1 MITLS
6 RPAMFATK
14 MARRPKQRQGFKR
27 AALGL
32 STVLALLSSSSASAH
47 TDQTVSL
54 SKDRIDVCR
63 EGDTCTNT
71 FDASWDGGRAVG
83 PVGGTLKVEA
93 TGAERSA
100 QEFTARFSMVVP
112 VPPSTREITLSSAW
126 RLVGLATA
134 AGQASAG
141 CSVAHSQVNY
151 IAVTPIFYAHG
162 MDGLVPIVGYG
173 VPVSP
178 EFTFTQKLTSSKPF
192 PKQMTLWTELRCSAD
207 GSHVTSG
214 VPSSAEVTLTPDS
227 ADTRGTALLH
237 LHATFGS

>member
-6 RPAMFATK
+6 KPPVFAPK
-14 MARRPKQRQGFKR
+14 IALRRTHRQGFKR
-27 AALGL
+27 GVLGL
-32 STVLALLSSSSASAH
+32 STVLVLLSSSSASAH
-47 TDQTVSL
+47 TDQTVTL
-54 SKDRIDVCR
+54 SEDRIDVCR

-71 FDASWDGGRAVG
+71 FDASWDAERVVG

-93 TGAERSA
+93 TGAERSS
-100 QEFTARFSMVVP
+100 QEFTARFSMVVA
-112 VPPSTREITLSSAW
+112 VPPNTREITLSSAW

-151 IAVTPIFYAHG
+151 IAVTPIFYAYG

-178 EFTFTQKLTSSKPF
+178 EFTFTQKLTSSNPF
-192 PKQMTLWTELRCSAD
+192 PKQMTLWTELRCSAH

-214 VPSSAEVTLTPDS
+214 APSSAEVTLTPDS

>member
-6 RPAMFATK
+6 KPLMFAAK
-14 MARRPKQRQGFKR
+14 LALRRSQRQGFKR
-27 AALGL
+27 GVVGF
-32 STVLALLSSSSASAH
+32 STVLILLSSSTASAH
-47 TDQTVSL
+47 TDETVSV

-71 FDASWDGGRAVG
+71 FDASWDAERVVG

-93 TGAERSA
+93 TGTERST
-100 QEFTARFSMVVP
+100 QEFTARFSMVVS
-112 VPPSTREITLSSAW
+112 VPPKTREITLSSAW

-141 CSVAHSQVNY
+141 CSVAHSQMNY

-162 MDGLVPIVGYG
+162 MDGLVPVVGYG

-178 EFTFTQKLTSSKPF
+178 EFAFTEKLTSSKPF
-192 PKQMTLWTELRCSAD
+192 PKQMTLWTELRCSAA
-207 GSHVTSG
+207 GTHVTSG

-227 ADTRGTALLH
+227 ADNRGTALLH

>member
-1 MITLS
+1 MITMPKPPKS
-6 RPAMFATK
+6 ATK
-14 MARRPKQRQGFKR
+14 LALRPSQCQGFKR
-27 AALGL
+27 G
-32 STVLALLSSSSASAH
+32 VLALSIILVLLSSSSASAH
-47 TDQTVSL
+47 TDQAVSL
-54 SKDRIDVCR
+54 SKDRVDVCR

-71 FDASWDGGRAVG
+71 FDASWDAGRVVG

-93 TGAERSA
+93 KGAERST
-100 QEFTARFSMVVP
+100 QEFTARFSTVVS

-162 MDGLVPIVGYG
+162 MDGLVPVIGYG
-173 VPVSP
+173 VPVSQ

-192 PKQMTLWTELRCSAD
+192 PKQMALWTELGCSAY
-207 GSHVTSG
+207 GSQVNSG

>member
-6 RPAMFATK
+6 RPPMFAAK
-14 MARRPKQRQGFKR
+14 MALRRRQRQGFKR
-27 AALGL
+27 GVVGL
-32 STVLALLSSSSASAH
+32 STVLVLLSSSSASAH
-47 TDQTVSL
+47 TDGTLSL

-71 FDASWDGGRAVG
+71 FDASWDAERVVG

-93 TGAERSA
+93 RGAGRST
-100 QEFTARFSMVVP
+100 QEFTARFSMVVS

-151 IAVTPIFYAHG
+151 IAVTPIFYADG

-173 VPVSP
+173 IPVSP
-178 EFTFTQKLTSSKPF
+178 EFTFTQKLTNSKPF
-192 PKQMTLWTELRCSAD
+192 PKQMTLWTELRCSAY

-237 LHATFGS
+237 LHATFGT